1 MCRVGRGTLG
11 SFRAVRLVASHK
23 GVDRALGQVA
33 NVVDVTQLSHA
44 LANGSLWLECRLPP
58 GENK

>member
-1 MCRVGRGTLG
+1 MG